1 MRITTFK
8 WHGLGVV
15 SLVVALSVWSCIC
28 RPGSFGCR
36 FLWLQMKRK
45 LQVLSAIRLDVFVCK
60 FPTSVRL
67 GSSCLHILNTVLMT
81 VSKTLGS
88 FVSTTWRLILT
99 DEFYSCVITVEFF
112 LPQLN
117 PLPTSTSLKTM
128 YSWLLAWNPWRKPR
142 ILLFAQQD
150 NRDVIHCSFKT
161 KYLVYNFSDQPYIK
175 NGTLWA
181 GKEVSPISFESQ
193 PCGKDFDEDQ
203 HA

>member
-8 WHGLGVV
+8 RHGLGVV

-28 RPGSFGCR
+28 RPGSFDCR

-67 GSSCLHILNTVLMT
+67 GSSCLHILKTVLMT

-99 DEFYSCVITVEFF
+99 DEFYSCVIRVEFF
-112 LPQLN
+112 
-117 PLPTSTSLKTM
+117 TSTESLTHINKFRIYVFVITGLKSLEKTQN
-128 YSWLLAWNPWRKPR
+128 ST
-142 ILLFAQQD
+142 F
-150 NRDVIHCSFKT
+150 CS
-161 KYLVYNFSDQPYIK
+161 
-175 NGTLWA
+175 A
-181 GKEVSPISFESQ
+181 GKQ
-193 PCGKDFDEDQ
+193 GCDT
-203 HA
+203 

>member
-112 LPQLN
+112 A
-117 PLPTSTSLKTM
+117 STQSVTNINKFRIYVFLITGLKSLEKTQN
-128 YSWLLAWNPWRKPR
+128 YT
-142 ILLFAQQD
+142 F
-150 NRDVIHCSFKT
+150 CS
-161 KYLVYNFSDQPYIK
+161 
-175 NGTLWA
+175 A
-181 GKEVSPISFESQ
+181 G
-193 PCGKDFDEDQ
+193 
-203 HA
+203 